1 VSFSSLAGNQ
11 ATLPCIATKR
21 QRMSSSFLPF
31 VINEKS
37 AIPTRSMRLNAGVGN
52 ENYISQE
59 THRVSEQ

>member
-1 VSFSSLAGNQ
+1 
-11 ATLPCIATKR
+11 
-21 QRMSSSFLPF
+21 MSSSFLPF